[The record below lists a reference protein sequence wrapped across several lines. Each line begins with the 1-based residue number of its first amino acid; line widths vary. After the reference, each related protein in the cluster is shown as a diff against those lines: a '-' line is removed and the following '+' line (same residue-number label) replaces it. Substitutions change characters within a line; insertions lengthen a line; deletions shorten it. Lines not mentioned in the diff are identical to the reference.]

1 MSHGGIVQFVRSE
14 AGVAV
19 QVHVDAPHGHSTLN
33 QCLRHVQAAFHL
45 APEARPEVAD
55 ACLVVLRDA
64 QEDEGMICGSPKG
77 RVGVF
82 GRLEARNSDEEI
94 KRRRPVEICTTGE
107 RSVIDRPNGSRP
119 GRQSGSGLV
128 VRKGSPSAP
137 PISLPTARAGG
148 VKGLKAVGF
157 LAKPT
162 LDAAEHAGTA
172 RMLPGYGSSRVTRT

>member
-1 MSHGGIVQFVRSE
+1 MRLTTVFNKLLHLQ
-14 AGVAV
+14 GVL
-19 QVHVDAPHGHSTLN
+19 VDDVTFDHDT
-33 QCLRHVQAAFHL
+33 
-45 APEARPEVAD
+45 
-55 ACLVVLRDA
+55 
-64 QEDEGMICGSPKG
+64 I
-77 RVGVF
+77 
-82 GRLEARNSDEEI
+82 
-94 KRRRPVEICTTGE
+94 
-107 RSVIDRPNGSRP
+107 SVIDRPNGSRP

>member
-1 MSHGGIVQFVRSE
+1 MLALRPLLGEVR
-14 AGVAV
+14 VR
-19 QVHVDAPHGHSTLN
+19 QRDL
-33 QCLRHVQAAFHL
+33 QALMDVLVRL
-45 APEARPEVAD
+45 AR
-55 ACLVVLRDA
+55 
-64 QEDEGMICGSPKG
+64 GY
-77 RVGVF
+77 RV
-82 GRLEARNSDEEI
+82 
-94 KRRRPVEICTTGE
+94 RRRRVAAWSPSE
-107 RSVIDRPNGSRP
+107 RPRVIDRPNGSRP